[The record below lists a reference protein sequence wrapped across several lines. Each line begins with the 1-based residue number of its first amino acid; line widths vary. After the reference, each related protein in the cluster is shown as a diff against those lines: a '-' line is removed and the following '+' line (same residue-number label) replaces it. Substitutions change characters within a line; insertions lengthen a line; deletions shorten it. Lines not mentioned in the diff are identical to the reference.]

1 MIFGKQS
8 NQFKMKKLILPLFS
22 VTLISIFFIIYSC
35 NKDSQVKIDPLVGKY
50 IISSATISSPLV
62 LGSDTLL
69 QSGTDL
75 TVPINAAL
83 LSSAACSNV
92 INTRLELKDNGQI
105 WYVCEG
111 ESKEKQNGTWEI
123 NDTRK
128 ELSLTLNMK
137 QNGIDSTVPLKISDL
152 IESTLKVSGTTTVP
166 LPPDFFAAI
175 GITLPSGIFVVQTS
189 IHIEI
194 TRMP

>member
-1 MIFGKQS
+1 
-8 NQFKMKKLILPLFS
+8 MKKLILPLFS
-22 VTLISIFFIIYSC
+22 VLFIAVFFIIDSC
-35 NKDSQVKIDPLVGKY
+35 KKDTPVKADPLVGKY
-50 IISSATISSPLV
+50 IISSATISSPLIV
-62 LGSDTLL
+62 QGDTLL
-69 QSGTDL
+69 PSGTNL
-75 TVPINAAL
+75 TLPINAAL
-83 LSSAACSNV
+83 LSSAACTNV

-111 ESKEKQNGTWEI
+111 ESNEKQNGTWEI
-123 NDTRK
+123 NSARS

-137 QNGIDSTVPLKISDL
+137 QNGIDATVPLKISDL
-152 IESTLKVSGTTTVP
+152 SISYTKVSGSTIVP

-175 GITLPSGIFVVQTS
+175 GITLPTGIFVVQTS